1 MLSLS
6 ADIAQQ
12 EVDLQVINGDGDGG
26 ILHGLELQTF
36 AEAAARRDAAALTT
50 CREALLQAA
59 GSDVLVDAAAVV
71 GNFQRMVRIADCT
84 GIPVDGLMGA
94 LSGSIPDELN
104 LHRFGSAQN
113 TPQLTLLQKLAGIPI
128 RFLLQRVARAGKS

>member
-12 EVDLQVINGDGDGG
+12 DVDLQIINGDGDGG

-36 AEAAARRDAAALTT
+36 AEAAARRDAENLTT

-71 GNFQRMVRIADCT
+71 GNFQRMVRIADGT
-84 GIPVDGLMGA
+84 GIPVDGLMVA
-94 LSGSIPDELN
+94 LSGSIADDLN
-104 LHRFGSAQN
+104 LRRFSSAQN
-113 TPQLTLLQKLAGIPI
+113 TPGRTLLQKLTSIPI
-128 RFLLQRVARAGKS
+128 QFLLRRVARAGKG